1 MAKVFSVSPLNDR
14 KEHMND
20 LIELTERDY
29 TRLLEGRNAF
39 AAALQRLADVS
50 EAMARKGDD
59 SVPASL
65 RNVSDKDVAAAVNNA
80 RVLLDKFGLHQAF
93 LLS

>member
-1 MAKVFSVSPLNDR
+1 
-14 KEHMND
+14 MND
-20 LIELTERDY
+20 LIELTKRDY

-65 RNVSDKDVAAAVNNA
+65 RDVSDKDVAAAVNNA
-80 RVLLDKFGLHQAF
+80 RVLLDTFGLHQAF